1 MAKAKMK
8 QRVIGA
14 LLSTCLLLGVSP
26 ARAQGAGS
34 GKEPV
39 RIGVMAK
46 FAQINGAA
54 IRDGA
59 QLAADE
65 INAAGGVDGR
75 RIELVTYDDQGS
87 ASDAILALQRAVR
100 QDHVQAMV
108 GTFLSEI
115 AIAMTPWA
123 ARLKVPYIVTGAG
136 ADQVGDLVHDHYPAY
151 KYVFRSILPASST
164 AQGVCASVRDLAV
177 GQLHASS
184 GVLMTEDAAWTQS
197 YDALLKT
204 CLPDGGLKLVD
215 AVKVATDTSDFTP
228 IFQSIEGT
236 GAQVIVTGVGIIG
249 DKPVVQWNNQQ
260 VPLPLLGY
268 NAQAG
273 ASAFWQQTSGA
284 TNGLVTFTAAS
295 EDAALTPKTVPFA
308 KAYRAR
314 FNTTPAA
321 HSFATY
327 DAIYLL
333 KDAIERDHSSDAD
346 AMVAALEKTDYVGAS
361 GRIVFQGPQDKLTH
375 DMKFGEGY
383 VAGVAVQWQNGR
395 QVTVWP
401 SNVATGKLVFPSFV
415 KLSQ

>member
-1 MAKAKMK
+1 MK
-8 QRVIGA
+8 TLSERMLAVVLSACLTFGISAAPA
-14 LLSTCLLLGVSP
+14 LAQSGSTKDP
-26 ARAQGAGS
+26 I
-34 GKEPV
+34 

-75 RIELVTYDDQGS
+75 RVELIMYDDQGS

-136 ADQVGDLVHDHYPAY
+136 ADQVGQLIHDNYPADR
-151 KYVFRSILPASST
+151 YVFRTILPASST
-164 AQGVCASVRDLAV
+164 AQGVCDSVRDLAI
-177 GQLHASS
+177 GQLHATS
-184 GVLMTEDAAWTQS
+184 GVLMTEDAAWTHS

-204 CLPDGGLKLVD
+204 CLPHGGMKLVD
-215 AVKVATDTSDFTP
+215 TVKVATDTRDFTP
-228 IFQSIEGT
+228 IFQRIEAT
-236 GAQVIVTGVGIIG
+236 GAQVIITGVGIIG

-295 EDAALTPKTVPFA
+295 EDSALTPKTIPFA
-308 KAYRAR
+308 KDYVAR
-314 FNTTPAA
+314 FKTTPAA

-327 DAIYLL
+327 DAIYVL
-333 KDAIERDHSSDAD
+333 KDAIERAHSTAAD
-346 AMVAALEKTDYVGAS
+346 PVVAALESTDYVGAS
-361 GRIVFQGPQDKLTH
+361 GRIVFQGPQDPLTH
-375 DMKFGEGY
+375 DMRFGEGY
-383 VAGVAVQWQNGR
+383 VTGVAIQWQDGK
-395 QVTVWP
+395 QITVWP
-401 SNVATGKLVFPSFV
+401 ANVATGKLKFPSFV
-415 KLSQ
+415 KIAH

>member
-1 MAKAKMK
+1 MANMARSM
-8 QRVIGA
+8 IGTA
-14 LLSTCLLLGVSP
+14 LSTCLAFGVSLAP
-26 ARAQGAGS
+26 AMAQTGGQD
-34 GKEPV
+34 PI

-65 INAAGGVDGR
+65 INAAGGVNGR
-75 RIELVTYDDQGS
+75 KIELITYDDQGS
-87 ASDAILALQRAVR
+87 ASDAVLALQRAVR

-115 AIAMTPWA
+115 AIALTPWA

-136 ADQVGDLVHDHYPAY
+136 ADQVGTLVHDHYPAY
-151 KYVFRSILPASST
+151 NYVFRTILPASST
-164 AQGVCASVRDLAV
+164 AQGVCDSVRDLAV
-177 GQLHASS
+177 GQLHATS

-197 YDALLKT
+197 YDAFLKT
-204 CLPDGGLKLVD
+204 CLPANGLKLAD
-215 AVKVATDTSDFTP
+215 AVKVATDTTDFTP
-228 IFQSIEGT
+228 IFQRIEAT

-249 DKPVVQWNNQQ
+249 NKPVVQWNNQQ
-260 VPLPLLGY
+260 VPLPLMGY

-273 ASAFWQQTSGA
+273 ASAFWKETSGA

-295 EDAALTPKTVPFA
+295 EDSQLTPKTVPFA

-314 FNTTPAA
+314 FDTTPAA

-327 DAIYLL
+327 DALYVL
-333 KDAIERDHSSDAD
+333 KDAMERAHSTDAD
-346 AMVAALEKTDYVGAS
+346 PVVAALEKTDYVGAS
-361 GRIVFQGPQDKLTH
+361 GRIVFQGPDDKLTH

-383 VAGVAVQWQNGR
+383 VTGVAIQWQDGK

-401 SNVATGKLVFPSFV
+401 SNVATSKLQFPSFV
-415 KLSQ
+415 KATQ